1 LELEACGC
9 IADLEPYLACFINIP
24 STNSMESTITF
35 YEEKVQYYKDAL
47 QRIKPVTTG
56 VAALRLACFFAFAWA
71 IYQWITS
78 SNSTTWIICT
88 ALLAVVFVV
97 LVRMAWRLNDRKT
110 LLEKLLFI
118 NTNELNVLRYQPNGF
133 DDGKAFI
140 SYDNISGDLDLFGA
154 GSLFQLLNRTTT
166 WHGTQQLAD
175 GLQQSLLSKDNIVQ
189 QQQAVQVLSAQKE
202 LRQLLTAH
210 GLINEEKEGNLHDI
224 VDWLQRPAIIHDKAW
239 VKWLRWLVSAYST
252 VMLIA
257 WLFTQ
262 NYYPLIPVVF
272 VSWGVISVFAKRIQ
286 QQHILLGKKQ
296 SILDQYAAILSLFSK
311 VEPGHS
317 VLLQKEKALAGE
329 AHQSVKKFSRL
340 SSMFDQRLNLIVNI
354 FLNSFFMYDI
364 HCLWA
369 LETWKK
375 QHKDKFN
382 DWIHCVGMIETL
394 NSLATFAFNNPQYQ
408 YATVNTSGISISATQ
423 LAHPLIKAQERVAN
437 DCTFGV
443 DEQLVLVTGS
453 NMSGK
458 TTFLRTLGVNLILAQ
473 YGAPV
478 CATSFAFTPMV
489 IRSSIRVSDSLQEHT
504 SYFMAELKRLQQII
518 HYLQQQT
525 VPVLIL
531 IDEILRG
538 TNSEDKTHG
547 SEQFIKKLLQYRCLT
562 LFATHDLA
570 LSRLEDELPRKVNNY
585 CFESTIR
592 NGELLFDYTLQ
603 RGVAKNKNA
612 SFLMEKMEII

>member
-1 LELEACGC
+1 
-9 IADLEPYLACFINIP
+9 
-24 STNSMESTITF
+24 MESTLTY
-35 YEEKVQYYKDAL
+35 YEEKVTFYKDAL
-47 QRIKPVTTG
+47 QRIQPVATL
-56 VAALRLACFFAFAWA
+56 VAGLRLACFFVFAWA
-71 IYQWITS
+71 AYKWIVTH
-78 SNSTTWIICT
+78 STPWMITT
-88 ALLAVVFVV
+88 LLVAIAFAI
-97 LVRMAWRLNDRKT
+97 LVRIAWRLSDRKA

-118 NTNELNVLRYQPNGF
+118 NTNELAVLRHQPNQFNNGQSF
-133 DDGKAFI
+133 L

-154 GSLFQLLNRTTT
+154 GSLFHLLNRTTT
-166 WHGTQQLAD
+166 WHGTQQLAAL
-175 GLQQSLLSKDNIVQ
+175 LQHPLLANEAIEH
-189 QQQAVQVLSAQKE
+189 QQQAVQALSTQKE

-210 GLINEEKEGNLHDI
+210 GLLNEEKEGNLHDI
-224 VDWLQRPAIIHDKAW
+224 ANWLQRPAIILNKTW
-239 VKWLRWLVSAYST
+239 IQWLRWLVPAYSI
-252 VMLIA
+252 VF
-257 WLFTQ
+257 LFYYLVTN
-262 NYYPLIPVVF
+262 NYYPLIPIVF
-272 VSWGVISVFAKRIQ
+272 VSWGTIGLFAKRIQ
-286 QQHILLGKKQ
+286 QQHNLLGKKQ
-296 SILDQYAAILSLFSK
+296 SILDQYATILSHFSK
-311 VEPGHS
+311 VETGNA
-317 VLLQKEKALAGE
+317 VQLEKEKAIAVE
-329 AHQSVKKFSRL
+329 AHQSVKKLSRL
-340 SSMFDQRLNLIVNI
+340 SAMFDQRLNLIVNI
-354 FLNSFFMYDI
+354 FLNSFFLYDI
-364 HCLWA
+364 QCLWA
-369 LETWKK
+369 LESWKQRYK
-375 QHKDKFN
+375 TRFN
-382 DWIHCVGMIETL
+382 DWIHCVGMIESL
-394 NSLATFAFNNPQYQ
+394 NALATFAFNYPQYQ
-408 YATVNTSGISISATQ
+408 YPVVNTSNISISATQ
-423 LAHPLIKAQERVAN
+423 LAHPLIPGEERVAN
-437 DCTFGV
+437 DCAFGI

-473 YGAPV
+473 CGAPV
-478 CATSFAFTPMV
+478 CAASFAFTPMV

-570 LSRLEDELPRKVNNY
+570 LSRLEDELPGKVNNY